1 MSAEREMFKISFDFS
16 TMHHVVNKVCYYSL
30 GWQARPPF
38 CKHIAYAS
46 KLKAHFF
53 GNESF
58 SRSSRLW
65 QRWKVRLLRVRG
77 QTFVSIRLFCLLVCV
92 RIGLDGVP
100 SASRREQGV
109 HLPTHQGGRELNFVP
124 VFYYTPTPYS
134 FIALLSCKTSPSN
147 SSKKIV
153 LSLVYS

>member
-1 MSAEREMFKISFDFS
+1 MRCLRFPLIFS
-16 TMHHVVNKVCYYSL
+16 TMYFVVNKVCYYRL
-30 GWQARPPF
+30 GWQARRPF
-38 CKHIAYAS
+38 CNSLHTLLN
-46 KLKAHFF
+46 LKRITLEMKAFH
-53 GNESF
+53 GH
-58 SRSSRLW
+58 LDC
-65 QRWKVRLLRVRG
+65 
-77 QTFVSIRLFCLLVCV
+77 TFVSIQLFCLLVCV
-92 RIGLDGVP
+92 RIVLDGVP

>member
-1 MSAEREMFKISFDFS
+1 MFKISFDFVIIVWGGRQDHPS
-16 TMHHVVNKVCYYSL
+16 
-30 GWQARPPF
+30 
-38 CKHIAYAS
+38 AYAS
-46 KLKAHFF
+46 KLKAHYF

-65 QRWKVRLLRVRG
+65 HRREVRLLRVRG

-92 RIGLDGVP
+92 RIGLDGVL

-134 FIALLSCKTSPSN
+134 FIALPRV
-147 SSKKIV
+147 IV
-153 LSLVYS
+153 LTKSCCP